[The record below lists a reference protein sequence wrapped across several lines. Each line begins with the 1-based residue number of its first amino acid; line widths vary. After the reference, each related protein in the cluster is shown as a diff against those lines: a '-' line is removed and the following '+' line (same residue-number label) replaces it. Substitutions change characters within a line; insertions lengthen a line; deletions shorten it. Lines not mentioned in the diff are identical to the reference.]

1 MPAVDPRLIL
11 VFIWIVGI
19 SAAAIWLLWRRPA
32 PLPPLLVVLLLAL
45 AVRLLPA
52 LLLPRGAR
60 YEMSVFRQAGEL
72 TLAGQSVYL
81 QRVAHPYLPFQL
93 YWYAAALWLAQ
104 HVGLFFEFWVKLLNI
119 LAETG
124 LVTLIYQAVQRQR
137 GQQAARY
144 ASLFYALNP
153 VTIMVSSYQGQFD
166 AVPML
171 FLLLAWYGLTY
182 SRGRLPASALA
193 LGAAVLS
200 KTWPVLMAPIL
211 FFRLPRWSSRV
222 RLLLWALLV
231 PLAGVLFY
239 EWWFPGSLTLM
250 LRRAARAGSIP
261 GWWGY
266 SAVLN
271 VLVTFTGYGGG
282 GYALLN
288 QAGKWIALL
297 LACLAIWLA
306 RRQHPLYTFM
316 LVVLILFACVP
327 NLGVQGLSW
336 IVPLA
341 VILGYW
347 NELGWYTLG
356 AVAYMWTA
364 YWGIHLTD
372 GLMVLL
378 PKPLAHAIIQLASLF
393 IWLPVVFWLV
403 QEVRQRDILPA
414 LFHPNQRLDQAE
426 SV

>member
-1 MPAVDPRLIL
+1 MA
-11 VFIWIVGI
+11 
-19 SAAAIWLLWRRPA
+19 AAAIWLLWRRPA
-32 PLPPLLVVLLLAL
+32 SLPPLLIALLLAL
-45 AVRLLPA
+45 VVRLLPA

-72 TLAGQSVYL
+72 TLAGESVYL
-81 QRVAHPYLPFQL
+81 HRVAHPYLPFQL
-93 YWYAAALWLAQ
+93 YWYAAAHWLAQ

-119 LAETG
+119 LAETAIVA
-124 LVTLIYQAVQRQR
+124 LVYQAVRRQR
-137 GQQAARY
+137 GAQAARY

-153 VTIMVSSYQGQFD
+153 VTVMVSSYQGQFD

-182 SRGRLPASALA
+182 SRKWLAAPALA
-193 LGAAVLS
+193 SGAAVLS
-200 KTWPVLMAPIL
+200 KTWPVLMTPIL
-211 FFRLPRWSSRV
+211 FLRLPRWSARL
-222 RLLLWALLV
+222 RLLLWALAV
-231 PLAGVLFY
+231 PLAGILFY
-239 EWWFPGSLTLM
+239 EWLFPGSLTPM

-266 SAVLN
+266 SAALN

-282 GYALLN
+282 IYALLN
-288 QAGKWIALL
+288 RLGKWLALL
-297 LACLAIWLA
+297 LACLVIWRT
-306 RRQHPLYTFM
+306 RRQHPLYSFM
-316 LVVLILFACVP
+316 LVVLVLFAFVP

-347 NELGWYTLG
+347 NELGWYTVG

-378 PKPLAHAIIQLASLF
+378 PRPLAHAIIQLASLF
-393 IWLPVVFWLV
+393 IWLPIVLWLA
-403 QEVRQRDILPA
+403 QEVRQRDMLPA
-414 LFHPNQRLDQAE
+414 FFHPNQRLTQVD
-426 SV
+426 SP

>member
-11 VFIWIVGI
+11 VFIWIAGVT
-19 SAAAIWLLWRRPA
+19 AAALWLLRRRPA
-32 PLPPLLVVLLLAL
+32 PLPPLLIVLLLAL

-72 TLAGQSVYL
+72 TLAGESVYL

-93 YWYAAALWLAQ
+93 YWYAAAWWLAQ

-119 LAETG
+119 LAETAIVG
-124 LVTLIYQAVQRQR
+124 LIYQAVQRQR
-137 GQQAARY
+137 GQPAARY

-171 FLLLAWYGLTY
+171 FLLFAWYGFTY
-182 SRGRLPASALA
+182 GRAQLAAALA

-200 KTWPVLMAPIL
+200 KTWPVLMVPIL
-211 FFRLPRWSSRV
+211 VLRQSRWSTRL
-222 RLLLWALLV
+222 RLLFWSLVV
-231 PLAGVLFY
+231 PLVGILFY
-239 EWWFPGSLTLM
+239 EWLFPGSLTPM

-271 VLVTFTGYGGG
+271 VLVTFTGFGGG
-282 GYALLN
+282 AYALLN
-288 QAGKWIALL
+288 QMGRWLALL
-297 LACLAIWLA
+297 LAGLVIWLM

-316 LVVLILFACVP
+316 LVVLVLFAFVP

-341 VILGYW
+341 IILGYW
-347 NELGWYTLG
+347 NELGWYTVG

-378 PKPLAHAIIQLASLF
+378 PKSLAHAIIQLASLF
-393 IWLPVVFWLV
+393 IWLPIVLWLA

-414 LFHPNQRLDQAE
+414 FFHPNQHLERTD
-426 SV
+426 S